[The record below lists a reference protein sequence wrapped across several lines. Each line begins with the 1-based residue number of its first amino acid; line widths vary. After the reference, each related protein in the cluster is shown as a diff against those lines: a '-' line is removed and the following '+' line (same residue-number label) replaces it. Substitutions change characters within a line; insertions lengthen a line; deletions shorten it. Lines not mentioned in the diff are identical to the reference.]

1 MVVSISQNRP
11 RKNSRIHHSEIF
23 LTTIERQGGR
33 EQEQSKVGPKSE
45 EVGMT
50 KSNFTK

>member
-23 LTTIERQGGR
+23 YNTIERQGGR
-33 EQEQSKVGPKSE
+33 EQEQSKVGPQGE
-45 EVGMT
+45 GVGMT
-50 KSNFTK
+50 KAKFTK